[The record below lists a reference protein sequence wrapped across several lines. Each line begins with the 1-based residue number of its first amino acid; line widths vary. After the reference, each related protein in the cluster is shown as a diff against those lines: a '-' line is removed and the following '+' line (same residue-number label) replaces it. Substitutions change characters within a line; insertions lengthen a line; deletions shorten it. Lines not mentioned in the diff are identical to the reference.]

1 MIGEIVGAVGQL
13 GAAAMNLIGARKAAQ
28 ENRELMQM
36 QFDHSDAAATTAYMR
51 QREMA
56 NDMNLYNSPVAQ
68 RERYE
73 AAGLNPY
80 LMYQNGGATVSAA
93 TANVQQANT
102 PTAPIT
108 PNYLGAAGDSLA
120 NGVTAAVN
128 NFVQFK
134 RLENETKLA
143 DAQAKSL
150 LSNASNT
157 DVATRFAEDTYDLR
171 LSAQRWNNMLTAAH
185 VGNVDVDTM
194 QKRVETE
201 LVDWKKKNLEA
212 STAEINTQREYLLT
226 QKTAQEVLN
235 RYIDQKESAQLANI
249 LADTRKKVLEGN
261 YTSVATSLQHFIA
274 ETQRISAN
282 ANMLGAKSSWFNA
295 GTNYANHLE
304 DVRWHDS
311 SRSVQE
317 RGMNI
322 DEKAR
327 TTFTEKDFG
336 NAVTTLLNTTLGNA
350 TKPSGST
357 VEHQHFHY

>member
-1 MIGEIVGAVGQL
+1 MIGALIGGVANL
-13 GAAAMNLIGARKAAQ
+13 GASALNLIGANKAAQ
-28 ENRELMQM
+28 ENRNLMQM

-102 PTAPIT
+102 PSAPIT

-120 NGVTAAVN
+120 NGVSAAVN

-212 STAEINTQREYLLT
+212 STAEINAQREYLLT

-295 GTNYANHLE
+295 GTNYRNHLE

-311 SRSVQE
+311 NRSVQE

-350 TKPSGST
+350 TKPTQST
-357 VEHQHFHY
+357 VIHGELP